1 MKITQN
7 NKCNWVIDFTCK
19 GRRIRRVIGPSKREA
34 EDAVATIKADIV
46 RERYGFAKVKKVVM
60 FEGFAKDYLNLYAK
74 QNKRSWKRD
83 EVSLSHLIPFFRKRS
98 LLNITPDLIER
109 YKAKRKEEVSPATVN
124 RELACLKTLFSKAM
138 EWGKVEADPTKRI
151 KLFKENNGKDRIL
164 NSEEATSLIAAA
176 VPHLK
181 PILIIA
187 LNTGMRRGEILSL
200 KWRNINLVNGYIFIE
215 DSKSGK
221 SRKVPMNSLVLET
234 FRNIKRVH
242 EYVFYNPQT
251 KTHIKDIKTAFKSA
265 CRDAGI
271 KGLRLHD
278 LRHTAATGMVEAGVD
293 LVTVSKILGHS
304 TIQMTM
310 RYAHPTP
317 ENMQRAVDKLG
328 ETFKKYHKKVETLT
342 NMSEMVHSL
351 ILYN

>member
-1 MKITQN
+1 
-7 NKCNWVIDFTCK
+7 
-19 GRRIRRVIGPSKREA
+19 
-34 EDAVATIKADIV
+34 
-46 RERYGFAKVKKVVM
+46 
-60 FEGFAKDYLNLYAK
+60 
-74 QNKRSWKRD
+74 
-83 EVSLSHLIPFFRKRS
+83 
-98 LLNITPDLIER
+98 
-109 YKAKRKEEVSPATVN
+109 
-124 RELACLKTLFSKAM
+124 
-138 EWGKVEADPTKRI
+138 
-151 KLFKENNGKDRIL
+151 
-164 NSEEATSLIAAA
+164 
-176 VPHLK
+176 
-181 PILIIA
+181 
-187 LNTGMRRGEILSL
+187 MRRGEILSL
-200 KWRNINLVNGYIFIE
+200 KWGNVNLVNGYIFIE

-234 FRNIKRVH
+234 FRNIKRTH

-278 LRHTAATGMVEAGVD
+278 LRHSAATRMVEAGVD

-328 ETFKKYHKKVETLT
+328 EIFNKSQQKDFDSIISIKPEKQATHTF
-342 NMSEMVHSL
+342 
-351 ILYN
+351 LYN